1 MNLITGIADF
11 IGFHLA
17 KRILFNIYSVLGIY
31 KIMLC
36 IGSFTEEDKSYSFFN
51 YISEKLSDYGFSI
64 SIANDIFKAIK
75 KNET

>member
-51 YISEKLSDYGFSI
+51 YIS
-64 SIANDIFKAIK
+64 
-75 KNET
+75 

>member
-17 KRILFNIYSVLGIY
+17 KEYYLIYILFLGIY

-36 IGSFTEEDKSYSFFN
+36 RSFTEEDKSYSFFN
-51 YISEKLSDYGFSI
+51 YIS
-64 SIANDIFKAIK
+64 
-75 KNET
+75 

>member
-1 MNLITGIADF
+1 MNLITGVANF

-17 KRILFNIYSVLGIY
+17 KRILFNGYSILGIY
-31 KIMLC
+31 NISLC
-36 IGSFTEEDKSYSFFN
+36 IGIFTEEDKSYPFLF
-51 YISEKLSDYGFSI
+51 YFSEKLSDYGFSI